1 MIEKALL
8 KDSVA
13 AKNPSGTTLRQ
24 WVLRRWVPYALLAL
38 VSALAVAASWYVA
51 RTTDARIKATHLTSE
66 AKFLAEADKTR
77 QQIQVRLNTNV
88 EIIRAGAALLAASN
102 EISHVEFRTFVEGLH
117 LRERYPGMEAIGFAP
132 RILARELREFRRA
145 VDLDGIR
152 SLRSWRPPPQLEYHP
167 VLFLE
172 PRDGTQGMAA
182 TFDITGDPIIREAM
196 ERARDTGQPAA
207 SGKLG
212 SDSPFN
218 QAGTA
223 MFVVLVPVYRIGL
236 PVHSVA
242 ARQQALFGFI
252 FSPFSASE
260 LFQHVAANTS
270 SPIGFEVYDGTSASP
285 VSLLGGP
292 TRTTTPVI
300 YQSAE
305 VVNVAGR
312 DWLAVVSSTE
322 PAITDGSRA
331 AVTTLAVGVL
341 LSLLL
346 FLTMHAQ
353 VHAWE
358 ATARHEMEL
367 LASQKALRESEAL
380 AQAAD
385 RAKDEFLATLSHELR
400 TPLNTILGWVTMLRD
415 GAVRAERQ
423 PHALA
428 VIARNAHLQAELIEE
443 LLDISRIVTG
453 KVRLRLRRATVAPI
467 VAAAVDS
474 LRPSAEAKGVELH
487 APSTVDG
494 FAARVDPQRLQQI
507 VWNLV
512 SNAIKFTPPQ
522 GRVDV
527 ELSRDDGH
535 VHLSVRDTGIGIAP
549 DFIPH
554 VFERFRQA
562 DSSTTRPHSGLGL
575 GLSIVRHLVELH
587 GATIEASSDGLNR
600 GAQFVVHFPVA
611 RGAGTDWPVAVISR
625 KLVTSEALQGIRILV
640 VDDDPSACELLSEA
654 LGVAGATVRSAESAS
669 EAIQLL
675 TRESFD
681 VLISDISM
689 PGEDGLSLIRKVRAM
704 TGPSAQIPCV
714 ALTALARADD
724 RDRAIEAGYQLYLAK
739 PVELAQLQAALAEL
753 LQRLDV
759 SRA

>member
-1 MIEKALL
+1 
-8 KDSVA
+8 
-13 AKNPSGTTLRQ
+13 
-24 WVLRRWVPYALLAL
+24 
-38 VSALAVAASWYVA
+38 
-51 RTTDARIKATHLTSE
+51 
-66 AKFLAEADKTR
+66 
-77 QQIQVRLNTNV
+77 
-88 EIIRAGAALLAASN
+88 
-102 EISHVEFRTFVEGLH
+102 
-117 LRERYPGMEAIGFAP
+117 
-132 RILARELREFRRA
+132 
-145 VDLDGIR
+145 
-152 SLRSWRPPPQLEYHP
+152 
-167 VLFLE
+167 
-172 PRDGTQGMAA
+172 
-182 TFDITGDPIIREAM
+182 
-196 ERARDTGQPAA
+196 
-207 SGKLG
+207 
-212 SDSPFN
+212 
-218 QAGTA
+218 
-223 MFVVLVPVYRIGL
+223 
-236 PVHSVA
+236 
-242 ARQQALFGFI
+242 
-252 FSPFSASE
+252 
-260 LFQHVAANTS
+260 
-270 SPIGFEVYDGTSASP
+270 
-285 VSLLGGP
+285 
-292 TRTTTPVI
+292 
-300 YQSAE
+300 
-305 VVNVAGR
+305 
-312 DWLAVVSSTE
+312 
-322 PAITDGSRA
+322 
-331 AVTTLAVGVL
+331 
-341 LSLLL
+341 
-346 FLTMHAQ
+346 
-353 VHAWE
+353 
-358 ATARHEMEL
+358 MEL

-428 VIARNAHLQAELIEE
+428 VIERNAHLQADLIEE

-453 KVRLRLRRATVAPI
+453 KVRLRLRRVTVAPI

-494 FAARVDPQRLQQI
+494 FVARVDPQRLQQI

-512 SNAIKFTPPQ
+512 SNAIKFTPPR
-522 GRVDV
+522 GRIDV

-611 RGAGTDWPVAVISR
+611 PDAGIDWPVALISR
-625 KLVTSEALQGIRILV
+625 TLVPSEALQGIRILV

-654 LGVAGATVRSAESAS
+654 LGVAGASVQSAESAS

-675 TRESFD
+675 TRETFD

-689 PGEDGLSLIRKVRAM
+689 PGEDGLSLIRTVRAM

-724 RDRAIEAGYQLYLAK
+724 RDRAIEAGFQLYLAK
-739 PVELAQLQAALAEL
+739 PVELTQLQADLAEL
-753 LQRLDV
+753 LHRLDV